1 MRARDFREQI
11 IKGTSAFSS
20 FSLLNRHVVRALSSH
35 HRLLWGFS
43 HGPRPPSLLCL
54 LVLSLCHIRWWLLT
68 FLSPTY
74 IPTSVSQLY
83 LQRPWPR
90 LSLAFS
96 QLVFR
101 ESTELLMCYI
111 PNASS
116 LGMTSSLFLP
126 FSNIFPSPTLHCDL
140 KELPSPLIPALNL
153 SDPSW
158 PYSISLQQAQI
169 SPLMEDSYKNEGD
182 KVALVRVPQRNSTN
196 GMCVC
201 ICVCVKTFMIRNW
214 LMWLKP
220 EKSQDLQSASWRPGR
235 TDGVSS
241 SPRAGKGQRLSSS
254 SQAAGF
260 PLSCSIQIFKGLDE
274 PHPHEGGPSTLLS
287 LQMQMLISS
296 RTSSQT
302 HPEWC
307 LTKCL
312 STLWPSQ
319 IDT

>member
-54 LVLSLCHIRWWLLT
+54 LVLSLCHIRRWLLT

-116 LGMTSSLFLP
+116 LGMTSSLILPAFPIFRVFRICSHPDTVAVTSHKSMKWNPRVLTSYHASHLLPLAPGLPFWPCGFRGHGIPVVPVQESPGSVRESLVKTLTYVKWSQRINWFHFLP
-126 FSNIFPSPTLHCDL
+126 
-140 KELPSPLIPALNL
+140 
-153 SDPSW
+153 
-158 PYSISLQQAQI
+158 
-169 SPLMEDSYKNEGD
+169 
-182 KVALVRVPQRNSTN
+182 LV
-196 GMCVC
+196 
-201 ICVCVKTFMIRNW
+201 
-214 LMWLKP
+214 
-220 EKSQDLQSASWRPGR
+220 
-235 TDGVSS
+235 
-241 SPRAGKGQRLSSS
+241 
-254 SQAAGF
+254 
-260 PLSCSIQIFKGLDE
+260 
-274 PHPHEGGPSTLLS
+274 LL
-287 LQMQMLISS
+287 
-296 RTSSQT
+296 RTSHFYGFFEDWVIN
-302 HPEWC
+302 HPRY
-307 LTKCL
+307 
-312 STLWPSQ
+312 
-319 IDT
+319 